1 MNTYVLFEGC
11 FVFFVFLF
19 AFVQRLFWGFFPYQA
34 LFDVV
39 GRANSAG
46 CYLQLDEKYRKKVLQ

>member
-1 MNTYVLFEGC
+1 MNTYVLFEGD
-11 FVFFVFLF
+11 VFGGFCPAFGLF
-19 AFVQRLFWGFFPYQA
+19 CFPYQA

-46 CYLQLDEKYRKKVLQ
+46 CYLQLDEKYRKKLLKLLLRC

>member
-1 MNTYVLFEGC
+1 MCCLKGFFFVLFFVC
-11 FVFFVFLF
+11 FCP
-19 AFVQRLFWGFFPYQA
+19 AFVLGVFPYQA

>member
-1 MNTYVLFEGC
+1 MNTYVLFEG
-11 FVFFVFLF
+11 VFFVLF
-19 AFVQRLFWGFFPYQA
+19 FVCFCPAFVLGFFPYQA

>member
-1 MNTYVLFEGC
+1 MNTYVLFEG
-11 FVFFVFLF
+11 VFFVLF
-19 AFVQRLFWGFFPYQA
+19 FVCFCPAFVLGVFPYQA
-34 LFDVV
+34 FV